1 MITITRFVIYARD
14 AVNYSSQVLS
24 SLEGFFLPKTS
35 SAVVTTSSS
44 SSTKLS
50 SAVIVSL
57 KNYLLKIGLTKAVI
71 IIILC
76 CI

>member
-44 SSTKLS
+44 STKLS